1 MKEIKMR
8 KIAIGVV
15 ASVVLCAGC
24 GGGSGDDTTGN
35 DAKACNLIGLQP
47 RSEKV
52 INGTT
57 CRDPQGSAIV
67 RLVTVDG
74 EGRITST
81 FCTGSVIE
89 PTKVLT
95 AGHCIGAFDPN
106 QAVGV
111 LTGQGPNFEGAYAVT
126 YSLAPGYNESS
137 GEAIFNDAMVLTL
150 QTPLNVPILPV
161 LISRAVNVDET
172 GYVYGYGRTVQG
184 DGPDPDQGLEL
195 QAGRMTVRNVTP
207 NHIFVRFDGDGVNVC
222 NGDSGGPLIV
232 EVGGQP
238 AIAGV
243 VSTGSV
249 AGCRA
254 GDTTLYTNLQS
265 ESLLTWLAS
274 KAPNAIVR

>member
-1 MKEIKMR
+1 MEITMR
-8 KIAIGVV
+8 NIVIGLL
-15 ASVVLCAGC
+15 ASVIMTAGC
-24 GGGSGDDTTGN
+24 GGGSGSDETTGN
-35 DAKACNLIGLQP
+35 DAKACNVIGLQP
-47 RSEKV
+47 RSGKV

-57 CRDPQGSAIV
+57 CQDPQGSSIV
-67 RLVTVDG
+67 RLVTV
-74 EGRITST
+74 ERSGRITST

-95 AGHCIGAFDPN
+95 AGHCLGAFDPN

-111 LTGQGPNFEGAYAVT
+111 LTGQGPNFEGAYAVS
-126 YSLAPGYNESS
+126 YSLAPGYQETPDGS
-137 GEAIFNDAMVLTL
+137 IFNDAMILNL
-150 QTPLNVPILPV
+150 QTPLNVPIWPV
-161 LISRAVNVDET
+161 LISRSVSVDET

-222 NGDSGGPLIV
+222 NGDSGGPLVV
-232 EVGGQP
+232 EVNGQP
-238 AIAGV
+238 AVAGI

-265 ESLLTWLAS
+265 DTVLPWLGE
-274 KAPNAIVR
+274 KAPNAAIR